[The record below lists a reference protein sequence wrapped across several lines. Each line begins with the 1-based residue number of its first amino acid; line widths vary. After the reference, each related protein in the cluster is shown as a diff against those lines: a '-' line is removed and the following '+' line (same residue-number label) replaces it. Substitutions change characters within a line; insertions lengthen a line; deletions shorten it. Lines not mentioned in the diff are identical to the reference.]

1 VKKKLIPIIQL
12 AIGIGLFAYL
22 FASVRDK
29 GKLLEAI
36 RTAADHWPAVIL
48 ALCLFGSC
56 LFLVSIRWKLILS
69 AQGLNLTFRRSLEL
83 YFIGHFFNSFLLG
96 ATGGDIVKAYYAAKE
111 THHKKT
117 EAVATIAMDRIMGLF
132 ALVSLVVV
140 IMLARLQ
147 FFLAHPETRLALA
160 FFFGLLI
167 AGICGTL
174 LVFHQDVFERFAIL
188 RRLKEKS
195 AVGSIMARVY
205 AAFQIVV
212 KYPKVLWLTLLLSLA
227 NHLLVIASGCALG
240 YALEIQIPFWGYLTT
255 LPIINA
261 VAAIPLTPGGFGT
274 REATAIFMLGTMG
287 VESSLAFMLSILI
300 WGTTFT
306 WSLVGGVVYM
316 IYSLRS
322 GIKPTDAMEEAA
334 DDKTE

>member
-1 VKKKLIPIIQL
+1 MKKKLIPAIQL

-22 FASVRDK
+22 FSSIQDK

-36 RTAADHWPAVIL
+36 RTAATHWPTVIL
-48 ALCLFGSC
+48 ALCLFGTC
-56 LFLVSIRWKLILS
+56 LFLVSLRWKLLLS
-69 AQGLNLTFRRSLEL
+69 AQGLNLTFRRSLKL

-140 IMLARLQ
+140 IMLARLN
-147 FFLAHPETRLALA
+147 FFLSHPETRLALA

-174 LVFHQDVFERFAIL
+174 LVFYQDLFERFAIL

-195 AVGSIMARVY
+195 AFGSIMARVY
-205 AAFQIVV
+205 SAFQIVV
-212 KYPKVLWLTLLLSLA
+212 KHPKVLWLTLLLSLS

-240 YALEIQIPFWGYLTT
+240 YALEIQLPFWDYMTT

-287 VESSLAFMLSILI
+287 VEDSLALMLSILI
-300 WGTTFT
+300 WGTTFS
-306 WSLVGGVVYM
+306 WSLVGGGVYL
-316 IYSLRS
+316 IESIRG
-322 GIKPTDAMEEAA
+322 GIKPQDAITDAA
-334 DDKTE
+334 DDKE